1 LQALLYFQCAAHLGK
16 FALRPTILH
25 SALHP
30 IVVGAQRDFLMFN
43 AKPLCYERP
52 LMVVWLLLAWLAC
65 SAAWAKPPAKAK
77 SIKENPPVT
86 SQSVHPFVDSNKV
99 HQLYMDGEFDA
110 AITMLED
117 NLKSARQLH
126 HDDSVFIYKHLG
138 VMYAA
143 QYETREKGKYYMVR
157 LLEVEP
163 SAKIMDM
170 YASDMIYMIFKNI
183 QEEYVQKRRR
193 ISADNRE
200 ESRRDSL
207 ANSDPGR
214 GTPKAESQPKS
225 GSTTRSG
232 TKKWIWTGVA
242 AAALVGGIGAFFLL
256 NDTAPEKVV
265 EF

>member
-1 LQALLYFQCAAHLGK
+1 M
-16 FALRPTILH
+16 H

-30 IVVGAQRDFLMFN
+30 IVVGAQREFLMFN
-43 AKPLCYERP
+43 VKSLGFERP
-52 LMVVWLLLAWLAC
+52 LMAGCLLLGLLAC
-65 SAAWAKPPAKAK
+65 SAAWAKPRAKPK
-77 SIKENPPVT
+77 SLKENPAVSSQPVH
-86 SQSVHPFVDSNKV
+86 SLVDSNKV

-117 NLKSARQLH
+117 NLKSTQQYH

-193 ISADNRE
+193 FSANNQD
-200 ESRRDSL
+200 ESKRDSL
-207 ANSDPGR
+207 AKPDSGR
-214 GTPKAESQPKS
+214 GSPKSETQPKS
-225 GSTTRSG
+225 GSTARSG

-242 AAALVGGIGAFFLL
+242 AAALVGGIGAYFLL